1 MTPEWGWLVVW
12 GTVVGL
18 DLVSVGQFMLARPLV
33 AGTVAGAILGD
44 PLAGGTVGA
53 ILELF
58 ALDVLPIGGVRY
70 PDYGVGAVAAA
81 ATAAGAPGALGT
93 GLAVCTG
100 LVVAYVGEWM
110 MFLIRQA
117 NTRDVRRHR
126 DALDAGTPGAVTAF
140 HLRGLARD
148 VARSA
153 ALTVGGLALAWAVYR
168 WPPIAEVR
176 GAVLVGVVVIGA
188 GLGAATAGVLRA
200 VGQTVTVRWFGLGL
214 IVGVIW
220 TLSQ

>member
-1 MTPEWGWLVVW
+1 MTPEWAWLVAW
-12 GTVVGL
+12 GTIVGL

-58 ALDVLPIGGVRY
+58 ALDVLPVGGVRY

-93 GLAVCTG
+93 GLAVCAG
-100 LVVAYVGEWM
+100 LIVAYLGEWM
-110 MFLIRQA
+110 IFLVRQA
-117 NTRDVRRHR
+117 NTRDVRRHKE
-126 DALDAGTPGAVTAF
+126 ALDAGDPGTIVAAHF
-140 HLRGLARD
+140 RGLGRD
-148 VARSA
+148 VVRSA
-153 ALTVGGLALAWAVYR
+153 TLTAGGLALAAAAYR
-168 WPPIAEVR
+168 WHPVEDVR
-176 GAVLVGVVVIGA
+176 SAVLVGIVVIGA

-214 IVGVIW
+214 IVGTIW
-220 TLSQ
+220 TFAQ

>member
-12 GTVVGL
+12 GAIVSL

-33 AGTVAGAILGD
+33 AGTVAGVILGD

-93 GLAVCTG
+93 GIAVCTG
-100 LVVAYVGEWM
+100 LVVAYVGEWVM
-110 MFLIRQA
+110 LVVRQA
-117 NTRDVRRHR
+117 NTADVRRHR
-126 DALDAGTPGAVTAF
+126 EALDAGHPPTIAAV
-140 HLRGLARD
+140 HVRGLGRD
-148 VARSA
+148 LVRSVV
-153 ALTVGGLALAWAVYR
+153 LTVGGLALAAAVYR
-168 WPPIAEVR
+168 WPPVDEVR
-176 GAVLVGVVVIGA
+176 GAVLVGIVVIGA

-214 IVGVIW
+214 IAGVIW
-220 TLSQ
+220 TFSQ